1 MQRVEKKRNRSS
13 ILRAAAFALAVSAP
27 LVLAGCTLT
36 PVYGD
41 AAAARS
47 ELALNYAE
55 PSSRLEQIVYQTL
68 SARLRPGDAGAP
80 TLSATVS
87 SSASRTG
94 LADVASPMTDRQ
106 ITVTINYSVTRDGT
120 VVTSGRRDASVGYQT
135 SGQYLADDSARAGAQ
150 EQAARAAAENVR
162 LALIAALAPQ

>member
-1 MQRVEKKRNRSS
+1 MQRVEKKRNHSS

-68 SARLRPGDAGAP
+68 SARLRPGDTDAP

-87 SSASRTG
+87 SSSSPVG
-94 LADVASPMTDRQ
+94 LTENVGPMTDRQ
-106 ITVTINYSVTRDGT
+106 MTVTINYSVTRDGT

-162 LALIAALAPQ
+162 LALIAALASQ